1 MQSLHMHC
9 PEIPRYVLACNS
21 VYLTRLALLLTF
33 LYRLYM
39 LYCIDKRFLS
49 HLKIIHVLM
58 NCLRTYTLYVL
69 LFIATFIST
78 H

>member
-9 PEIPRYVLACNS
+9 PEILRYVLACNS
-21 VYLTRLALLLTF
+21 VYLTGGLALLLTF
-33 LYRLYM
+33 FYRLCM
-39 LYCIDKRFLS
+39 LYCIDKRFSS

-69 LFIATFIST
+69 LFIT
-78 H
+78 HELS